1 MVVVVAVAYLWVGG
15 WVGGWMGRWDKRV
28 DERMDGRVVIIM
40 ISSYHPSVVL
50 IRESKQI
57 HTMIGYLI
65 DPLHSHDFTNFFRE
79 GFRHLIR
86 STLIMIRGDHGVYE
100 RMCYGVYERM
110 CYRVHER
117 MCYGVYERMCYRVY
131 DGYI

>member
-40 ISSYHPSVVL
+40 ISSYHPRDV
-50 IRESKQI
+50 
-57 HTMIGYLI
+57 LI